1 MHTGSTT
8 IRNIK
13 SWSPQMEDEF
23 KKVIS
28 ELQRVE
34 SQFCRNGF
42 DKEMGKDST
51 LFLALANTLISAVDD
66 LNDIRSKQGI
76 TIEKKVRKRVAE
88 IEKKMKQTQERE
100 RKTLEK
106 IQKEIDKDKPKIKV
120 VPKTI
125 KRVRKVKVKK

>member
-1 MHTGSTT
+1 M

-13 SWSPQMEDEF
+13 NWSLQMEDEF

-66 LNDIRSKQGI
+66 LNNIRSKQKI
-76 TIEKKVRKRVAE
+76 TIEKEVKKRVAK
-88 IEKKMKQTQERE
+88 IERQMRDIQDRE
-100 RKTLEK
+100 QKTLEK

-120 VPKTI
+120 IPKTPKKTTKKAKI
-125 KRVRKVKVKK
+125 KVKDE

>member
-1 MHTGSTT
+1 
-8 IRNIK
+8 
-13 SWSPQMEDEF
+13 MEDEF

-66 LNDIRSKQGI
+66 LNNIRSKQKI
-76 TIEKKVRKRVAE
+76 TIEKEVKKRVAK
-88 IEKKMKQTQERE
+88 IERQMRDIQDRE
-100 RKTLEK
+100 QKTLEK

-120 VPKTI
+120 IPKTPKKTTKKAKI
-125 KRVRKVKVKK
+125 KVKDE

>member
-1 MHTGSTT
+1 MHTGLIT
-8 IRNIK
+8 IRSIK
-13 SWSPQMEDEF
+13 NWSLRMDDEF

-66 LNDIRSKQGI
+66 LNNIRSKQKI
-76 TIEKKVRKRVAE
+76 TIEREVKKRVAK
-88 IEKKMKQTQERE
+88 IESEMKKSQKRAQE
-100 RKTLEK
+100 TLEK
-106 IQKEIDKDKPKIKV
+106 IQKEIEKDNPKIKV
-120 VPKTI
+120 VSK
-125 KRVRKVKVKK
+125 VRKVKVKK